1 MNGEAWQERGACLP
15 LMSKDPATWD
25 GVFYGETTADR
36 APAKDVCAGC
46 PVRLDC
52 LTAALERG
60 EVWGVW
66 GGCDEVDLRR
76 TLQLDTN
83 GTERER
89 RRFPRCP
96 ACRARTENLFV
107 RAFCPLE
114 GDGDPIREVECAAC
128 CFAWA
133 AATSVAAVLQ
143 FWAEKGA
150 ADKVVPLR
158 RPARVTV
165 PRGRIPSGAPSRS
178 RRPVQLPASQAS
190 PVEPVRSLAA
200 SSGPQA
206 P

>member
-1 MNGEAWQERGACLP
+1 MTRAPEE
-15 LMSKDPATWD
+15 WD
-25 GVFYGETTADR
+25 SIFYGATTADR
-36 APAKDVCAGC
+36 APAKDVCSGC
-46 PVRLDC
+46 PVRLEC
-52 LTAALERG
+52 LADALERG
-60 EVWGVW
+60 EIWGVW

-107 RAFCPLE
+107 RAFCPLA
-114 GDGDPIREVECAAC
+114 GDGDPVREVECAAC
-128 CFAWA
+128 TFSWA

-165 PRGRIPSGAPSRS
+165 PRGKISSGAPSRT
-178 RRPVQLPASQAS
+178 RRPVPSPMPQAS
-190 PVEPVRSLAA
+190 PVEPVRALVA
-200 SSGPQA
+200 SSGPQT